1 MGSLSPGLR
10 HGLSFT
16 TAPLTIGISSRHVG
30 GIQGIICPLT
40 ISSAMA
46 TALGIRAKKPW
57 ETLAN
62 QWEGGL
68 LRAQESL
75 TKKSS
80 EQVSSIASQKQHP
93 GHYSRDP
100 SKGRPP

>member
-16 TAPLTIGISSRHVG
+16 TVPLTIGISIRHVG

-40 ISSAMA
+40 ISNVMA

-75 TKKSS
+75 TKK
-80 EQVSSIASQKQHP
+80 
-93 GHYSRDP
+93 
-100 SKGRPP
+100 